1 MPAERSL
8 LQRIREK
15 ELQLSIKLDM
25 ARRDSDE
32 GVRTG
37 LGEAAQMLQTAEQ
50 EAAREAEAVFKN
62 EMEGIQREIGEM
74 RDRGR
79 SEADRERQRGEGNL
93 EKAVERIVHHVI
105 QE

>member
-15 ELQLSIKLDM
+15 ELALSMKLDL
-25 ARRDSDE
+25 ARRMTDE
-32 GVRTG
+32 GLRTG
-37 LGEAAQMLQTAEQ
+37 LEEAAQMLRTAEQ
-50 EAAREAEAVFKN
+50 EAARQAEEVFGK

-74 RDRGR
+74 RDHGR
-79 SEADRERQRGEGNL
+79 SGADRERHRGEENL

-105 QE
+105 LE